1 VGQLERPLAEPSKV
15 IFGRLE
21 QAFARTL
28 PLSGLEGDEPKLT
41 LWRWSERGSEQVD
54 DPAEIERM
62 ARRLRSAWIAA
73 NGREKAPGKNTG
85 KKPQL
90 TPEQEAE
97 MRALGYI
104 R

>member
-1 VGQLERPLAEPSKV
+1 
-15 IFGRLE
+15 
-21 QAFARTL
+21 
-28 PLSGLEGDEPKLT
+28 
-41 LWRWSERGSEQVD
+41 
-54 DPAEIERM
+54 M

-85 KKPQL
+85 KKPHL

-97 MRALGYI
+97 MKALGYI

>member
-1 VGQLERPLAEPSKV
+1 MGRLDRPLAEPSKV

-21 QAFARTL
+21 QAFSRTL
-28 PLSGLEGDEPKLT
+28 PLTGLEGDPPKLT
-41 LWRWSERGSEQVD
+41 LWRWTERGSEPVN

-73 NGREKAPGKNTG
+73 NGREKVPGKNTG
-85 KKPQL
+85 RKPQL

-97 MRALGYI
+97 MRALGYL
-104 R
+104 